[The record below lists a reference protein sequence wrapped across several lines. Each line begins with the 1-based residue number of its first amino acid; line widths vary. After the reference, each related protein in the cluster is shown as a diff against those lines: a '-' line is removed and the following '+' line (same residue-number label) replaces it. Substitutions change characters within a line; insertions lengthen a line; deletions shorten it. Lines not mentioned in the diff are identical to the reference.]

1 MATATITIKADTT
14 DNWATSQRVLD
25 LNELALEITTDGRRI
40 LRIGDGETPFPQLP
54 ATVDI
59 VGQHRIQEEMEESA
73 QQLIEDM
80 EEKGQELLDQM
91 IAHEGTVVLTDDET
105 SAKYRMGFSA
115 GMPYFE
121 PVTD

>member
-1 MATATITIKADTT
+1 MATATITLKADTT

-25 LNELALEITTDGRRI
+25 LNEMALEVTTDGRRI

-59 VGQHRIQEEMEESA
+59 VGQHQIQ
-73 QQLIEDM
+73 EDM
-80 EEKGQELLDQM
+80 ETSAQELIATMERRGQELIDEM
-91 IAHEGTVVLTDDET
+91 VTHEGTVVLTDDNT
-105 SAKYRMGFSA
+105 NIKYRMGFSD

-121 PVTD
+121 KITE